1 MRLSLPGKIFASFV
15 ALMLTFGGVMTY
27 TVWEVD
33 QLGSTLTRLHTSLM
47 PLPSMVA
54 ELKSDLRRMAL
65 VAGLTESSSLKRA
78 VDHLRKVDRTPER
91 FAEKLSKVRER
102 LARRDGSEAAR
113 DLLAQFE
120 TLKAESEVMATQLA
134 KFFSVVDGEGDP
146 TMLKRPTRRAIAR
159 VARQVEFFG
168 IETDRALS
176 RTIDV
181 FEQEEDRVSW
191 GAIVLASVAI
201 FLGLLITFNSN
212 RLLRPL
218 RALRAGVERV
228 AEGRYDE
235 PVQASA
241 PDELGLLAAE
251 FNRMAEAIRRRDA
264 QLSSQQKT
272 LLERGQLATVGR
284 MSAQITH
291 ELRNPLTSIGLNS
304 ELLMEELEAYEGAHQ
319 LTSARDLLVNIIKEV
334 ERLKEITEEYLRFS
348 RLPVPE
354 KNTVDL
360 NHTAAELLEF
370 VRSEMD
376 LAKVKTRLDLDPAPT
391 PARVDPNQIRAALLN
406 LLRNAREAMPEGGHI
421 VMRIRSLSNQV
432 FVEVT
437 DSGGGISQDVRAR
450 LYEPFFSTKAQGT
463 GLGLSMVKQIIDA
476 HEGTIEVESQAATGT
491 TFRLIFA
498 SATASQDAELPEK

>member
-1 MRLSLPGKIFASFV
+1 LRLSLPGKIFAGFV

-27 TVWEVD
+27 TIWEVD
-33 QLGSTLTRLHTSLM
+33 QLGNTLTRLHTSLV

-65 VAGLTESSSLKRA
+65 VTSLNENNSLKRA
-78 VDHLRKVDRTPER
+78 VSHLRQVDRTPQR
-91 FAEKLSKVRER
+91 FQEKLFKVRER
-102 LARRDGSEAAR
+102 LERRDGSDAAR
-113 DLLAQFE
+113 SLLAQFE
-120 TLKAESEVMATQLA
+120 VLDRESEKMAGQLA
-134 KFFSVVDGEGDP
+134 QFFAVVGSEGDP
-146 TMLKRPTRRAIAR
+146 SSIKRLTRRSIAR

-181 FEQEEDRVSW
+181 FEQDEDRVAW

-201 FLGLLITFNSN
+201 LLGLLITFNSN

-218 RALRAGVERV
+218 RELRAGVERV

-235 PVQASA
+235 PVRTSTS
-241 PDELGLLAAE
+241 DELGILAAE

-264 QLSSQQKT
+264 QLSLQQKT

-304 ELLMEELEAYEGAHQ
+304 ELLMEELEASGETDRLA
-319 LTSARDLLVNIIKEV
+319 SARDLLINIIREV
-334 ERLKEITEEYLRFS
+334 ERLKEITEEYLRFA

-354 KNTVDL
+354 KSTVDL

-370 VRSEMD
+370 VRSEMEQ
-376 LAKVKTRLDLDPAPT
+376 AKVKTRLDLDPAPT
-391 PARVDPNQIRAALLN
+391 TVRVDPNQIRAALLN

-421 VMRIRSLSNQV
+421 VMRIRSLSGQV
-432 FVEVT
+432 FIEVK
-437 DSGGGISQDVRAR
+437 DSGLGISRDIQDR

-463 GLGLSMVKQIIDA
+463 GLGLSMVKQIVDG
-476 HEGTIEVESQAATGT
+476 HDGSIEVESQNPTGT
-491 TFRLIFA
+491 TFRLIFD
-498 SATASQDAELPEK
+498 SAPPSGGTT